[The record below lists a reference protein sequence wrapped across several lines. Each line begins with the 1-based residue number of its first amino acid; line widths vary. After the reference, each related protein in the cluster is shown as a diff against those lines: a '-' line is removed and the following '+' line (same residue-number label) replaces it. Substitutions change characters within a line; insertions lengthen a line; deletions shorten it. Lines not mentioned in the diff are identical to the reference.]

1 MGICMTTPAIGG
13 IEIKIVTHPIVTMAF
28 RTGHLLMGTLELI
41 RQLLMKD
48 PIILPIRVQSK
59 P

>member
-1 MGICMTTPAIGG
+1 MTTPAIGG